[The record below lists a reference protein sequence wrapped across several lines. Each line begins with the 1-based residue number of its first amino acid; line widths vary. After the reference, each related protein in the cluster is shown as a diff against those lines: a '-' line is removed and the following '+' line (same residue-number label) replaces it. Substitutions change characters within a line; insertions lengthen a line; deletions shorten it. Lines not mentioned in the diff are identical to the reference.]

1 MSNLPPSASFNR
13 RQWLKA
19 TGATLAGVVLAA
31 RLPGGPA
38 VAPVARRTADADEAP
53 RPLAPRAGR
62 SYVHGFEAYPGA

>member
-1 MSNLPPSASFNR
+1 MSNPPSSTPFNR

-31 RLPGGPA
+31 RLPGGLTVAPA
-38 VAPVARRTADADEAP
+38 VRRARDADETP

-62 SYVHGFEAYPGA
+62 SYVHGFEAYPGG